1 MLSSLGSGKNKFFEV
16 KAAAEYVYMKISHF
30 KTSDDMLGENKLH
43 LGWWLWSGD
52 KNFELDVS
60 KLS

>member
-16 KAAAEYVYMKISHF
+16 KAAAEHVYMKISHF

-43 LGWWLWSGD
+43 LGLVA
-52 KNFELDVS
+52 L
-60 KLS
+60 